1 MPHPRNQTLDDALA
15 EARDTYAARRPN
27 TRLAHEKAAKSM
39 PGGNTRTVLFHGPFP
54 ICIAKGEGAYVTD
67 VDGHSYLN
75 LLGEYTAGLFGHSH
89 PVIRRA
95 IDRALDGGVNL
106 GAHNTFESE
115 LARLVCARFKSIDKV
130 RFTNSGTEANLMAI
144 ATARHVTQRSK
155 VMVMYSGY
163 HGGLLYFGGGGIAI
177 NAPYDFVLGRYNDI
191 DVTRALLHAHA
202 GEFACVLVEPMMGSS
217 GCIPADP
224 RFLAMLREE
233 TRNDGALLILD
244 EVMTSRFG
252 AGGAQSLYAPVPDMT
267 TLGKWIG
274 GGMSF
279 GAFGG
284 RADIMAIYDPTQPNA
299 MPHAGTFNNN
309 VLTMSAGIAAL
320 TEVFPAEVALALH
333 ARGDA
338 FRTRLNALFERHEV
352 AMQMTGEGSLM
363 ALHATDLPVRRP
375 EDTHASD
382 DRVKELVFFDL
393 LERGHY
399 MARRGFIALTLMVT
413 DSDIDGFV
421 TALDET
427 LTARRGVL
435 PKRRAKRKAA

>member
-1 MPHPRNQTLDDALA
+1 
-15 EARDTYAARRPN
+15 
-27 TRLAHEKAAKSM
+27 
-39 PGGNTRTVLFHGPFP
+39 
-54 ICIAKGEGAYVTD
+54 
-67 VDGHSYLN
+67 
-75 LLGEYTAGLFGHSH
+75 
-89 PVIRRA
+89 
-95 IDRALDGGVNL
+95 
-106 GAHNTFESE
+106 
-115 LARLVCARFKSIDKV
+115 V

-202 GEFACVLVEPMMGSS
+202 GELACVLVEPMMGSS

-338 FRTRLNALFERHEV
+338 FRKRLNALFERHEV